1 MRAGAFT
8 RFIAAAQAQ
17 GAAAA
22 MIRVTRAE
30 GSTPRDSGAVMMVTA
45 SAAEGTIGGGRL
57 EWDAIAAARELLAQN
72 EVARELVIALG
83 PEIGQCCGGRV
94 TLRLSRVDGLA
105 AALEADAAAD
115 SRAARHNTLIF
126 GAGHVGLAL
135 ARALAPLPMR
145 VQLLD
150 SRRQAF
156 ANLTLEAVDCIET
169 ERLTQAVQSAP
180 SGSAFIVVTHS
191 HALDSLITAAAL
203 ERGDFCYL
211 GLIGSKTKRRV
222 FEQAFRDIGIAE
234 ERIARLVCP
243 IGVVLRDK
251 RPEVIAALTAAE
263 ILAAQAR

>member
-1 MRAGAFT
+1 MKAGAFT
-8 RFIAAAQAQ
+8 RFITAAQAQ
-17 GAAAA
+17 GAAVA
-22 MIRVTRAE
+22 MIRVTKAE

-45 SAAEGTIGGGRL
+45 RAAEGTIGGGRL
-57 EWDAIAAARELLAQN
+57 EWDAIAAARDLLAQN
-72 EVARELVIALG
+72 ETARELVIALG

-94 TLRLSRVDGLA
+94 TLRLSRVEGLA
-105 AALEADAAAD
+105 ATLEADAEAD
-115 SRAARHNTLIF
+115 RNAARHTTLIF

-150 SRRQAF
+150 SRPQAF
-156 ANLTLEAVDCIET
+156 AGVALEGVDCIAT
-169 ERLTQAVQSAP
+169 ERLTQAVQAAP
-180 SGSAFIVVTHS
+180 SGSAFVVVTHS
-191 HALDSLITAAAL
+191 HSLDSLITAAAL
-203 ERGDFCYL
+203 ERGDFYYL

-222 FEQAFRDIGIAE
+222 FEQAFRDTGIAQ

-243 IGVVLRDK
+243 IGAGLRDK